1 MIDIVISQFDEQ
13 IQYVKCHMK
22 EKQDFAHVIM
32 KHVPELIVDRRR
44 VYETTE
50 RSIRGDVYMAMM
62 CHVMMCHD
70 DHVKMTPG
78 NPRASLPVAV
88 GAAVCPAKWPADG
101 AANTRAIS
109 NML

>member
-1 MIDIVISQFDEQ
+1 MYRFHKIQEGNREVIGIVISQFDEQ

-50 RSIRGDVYMAMM
+50 RRIRGDVYMAN
-62 CHVMMCHD
+62 
-70 DHVKMTPG
+70 KSYF
-78 NPRASLPVAV
+78 R
-88 GAAVCPAKWPADG
+88 DG
-101 AANTRAIS
+101 TLLFRKT
-109 NML
+109 L